1 MLRDCYDRRMA
12 VVGDAETTGLRER
25 KKRRTRQLIADE
37 ALALFAAQGFQD
49 TTLRQIADAAE
60 VSPRTVS
67 AYFPAKEAL
76 VFAEHDEVFDQLEE
90 RLADRPEGQLAADTL
105 RAFLVDMLDD
115 HGPDAEHSRRVRE
128 LVESDPALRIYE
140 RGLQERA
147 ERIVA
152 AAVAADLG
160 LPEDDLVPHMVGAA
174 TIATLDAMGR
184 RMKEAD
190 PAEFEDQA
198 LRLIDEAMAFIGAG
212 VQALARTPRAR

>member
-1 MLRDCYDRRMA
+1 MA

-37 ALALFAAQGFQD
+37 AFALFDVQGFQD
-49 TTLRQIADAAE
+49 TTIRQIADASE

-67 AYFPAKEAL
+67 AYYPAKEEL
-76 VFAEHDEVFDQLEE
+76 VFAEHEEVFDQLEQ
-90 RLADRPEGQLAADTL
+90 RLADRPEGETAADTL
-105 RAFLVDMLDD
+105 RAFLVAMLEE
-115 HGPDAEHSRRVRE
+115 HGPDAKRSRRMRE

-140 RGLQERA
+140 RGVQERA

-152 AAVAADLG
+152 AAVAGDLG

-184 RMKEAD
+184 RMKEGD
-190 PAEFEDQA
+190 ETDFEPQA
-198 LRLIDEAMAFIGAG
+198 LRLIDDAMAFIGAG
-212 VQALARTPRAR
+212 VQGLARTPRGGKA

>member
-1 MLRDCYDRRMA
+1 MA
-12 VVGDAETTGLRER
+12 VLGDAETTGLRER

-37 ALALFAAQGFQD
+37 AFALFDAQGFQD

-67 AYFPAKEAL
+67 AYFPVKEEL
-76 VFAEHDEVFDQLEE
+76 VFSEHEEVFDDLER
-90 RLADRPEGQLAADTL
+90 RLAERGPEVTAADTL
-105 RAFLVDMLDD
+105 RAWLVALLEER
-115 HGPDAEHSRRVRE
+115 GPQARRSRRVRE
-128 LVESDPALRIYE
+128 LVESDPALRTYE

-174 TIATLDAMGR
+174 TIATLDALGHRLKEGDAADFEAEALSVIDDAMG
-184 RMKEAD
+184 
-190 PAEFEDQA
+190 
-198 LRLIDEAMAFIGAG
+198 FIGGG
-212 VQALARTPRAR
+212 VQALARTRRRS

>member
-1 MLRDCYDRRMA
+1 MA
-12 VVGDAETTGLRER
+12 VVGDAEATGLRER

-49 TTLRQIADAAE
+49 TTIRQIADAAE

-76 VFAEHDEVFDQLEE
+76 VFSDHDEVFDQLEE
-90 RLADRPEGQLAADTL
+90 RLADRPEGELAADTL
-105 RAFLVDMLDD
+105 RAFLVAMLEE
-115 HGPDAEHSRRVRE
+115 HGPDAEHSRSVRE

-184 RMKEAD
+184 RMKEGD
-190 PAEFEDQA
+190 PAEFEPQA

-212 VQALARTPRAR
+212 VQALARTPRAGAA